1 MSMRRLVVAST
12 ALLMALG
19 VVVLAGYLLVFSSSA
34 DRAARAAPADTGLYL
49 NVYLQPSSGQRM
61 SLSALI
67 ERVPGFADPA
77 SLDSKLHQLAQR
89 LLGGIGLDYQAD
101 LRPWLGDQVA
111 AAVSLEAGAAS
122 PRILLLVA
130 CKDAALARAALPRI
144 LADRGGPFT
153 LEHHRGR
160 DMMVGGASSYAVLDD
175 LVLIGQTADA
185 VRSALDA
192 DADAAPSLA
201 DSSVFRSAMDRVPSD
216 HLASGY
222 LNLARLAQLGGQDA
236 LGGYSTAALALVA
249 QEGALHVI
257 GDAPFD
263 TGRASDSAREA
274 FALGSE
280 PSSLA
285 EWMPAGTHG
294 EIVLFGLQQTL
305 VSLEEQLKADP
316 LLTDAV
322 QAINSLRALAAL
334 GLGINIDRDLLPLF
348 DREAALALDRVSTTT
363 PHGSL
368 LLRPSDPVAAQAA
381 LDRMRAALVEHGS
394 RVTTRE
400 EAGVVITTAQV
411 PQFGTV
417 AYAVTEGVVVIG
429 PDGDAVAAILRAHAS
444 GDTLGRADVYDR
456 PFRIA
461 GTRGGNELWVSA
473 AGLIELAGEI
483 FDLGTEPRDILNQI
497 GALVMTAPAHDDRLE
512 FHAVLT
518 VR

>member
-1 MSMRRLVVAST
+1 MRRLVVAST
-12 ALLMALG
+12 ALLTALG
-19 VVVLAGYLLVFSSSA
+19 VLVLAGYLLVFSSSA

-61 SLSALI
+61 SLDALI
-67 ERVPGFADPA
+67 EHVPGFADPA

-89 LLGGIGLDYQAD
+89 VLGGLGLDYQAD
-101 LRPWLGDQVA
+101 LRPWLGNQVA

-122 PRILLLVA
+122 PRILLLIG
-130 CKDAALARAALPRI
+130 CKDPALARAALPRI

-153 LEHHRGR
+153 LERYRGR
-160 DMMVGGASSYAVLDD
+160 DLMVGGASSYSVLDD
-175 LVLIGQTADA
+175 LVVIGQSEKA
-185 VRSALDA
+185 VRAALDA

-216 HLASGY
+216 HLASVY
-222 LNLARLAQLGGQDA
+222 LNLVRLAQLGGQNA

-249 QEGALHVI
+249 QAGALHAK
-257 GDAPFD
+257 GDAPFEA
-263 TGRASDSAREA
+263 GRASGSASEA

-280 PSSLA
+280 PSSLVD
-285 EWMPAGTHG
+285 WMPAGTHG
-294 EIVLFGLQQTL
+294 EVVLFGFQQTL
-305 VSLEEQLKADP
+305 VSLEEQLNANP
-316 LLTDAV
+316 SLTDAE

-348 DREAALALDRVSTTT
+348 DREAALALDRVSTST

-368 LLRPSDPVAAQAA
+368 LLRPSDPAAAQAA

-394 RVTTRE
+394 QVTTRE
-400 EAGVVITTAQV
+400 EAGVVITIAQV
-411 PQFGTV
+411 PQFGSV

-429 PDGDAVAAILRAHAS
+429 LDGDAVVATLRAHAS
-444 GDTLGRADVYDR
+444 GDTLGRTDAYNR

-461 GTRGGNELWVSA
+461 GGRGGNELWINA

-483 FDLGTEPRDILNQI
+483 FDLGAEPRDILNQI
-497 GALVMTAPAHDDRLE
+497 GALAMTAPADDSRLE

>member
-1 MSMRRLVVAST
+1 MRRLVVAST
-12 ALLMALG
+12 ALLTLLG
-19 VVVLAGYLLVFSSSA
+19 AVVIGGYLLVFSTSA
-34 DRAARAAPADTGLYL
+34 DRAARATPADTGLYL

-61 SLSALI
+61 SLDALI

-77 SLDSKLHQLAQR
+77 SLDLKLHQLAEQ
-89 LLGGIGLDYQAD
+89 LLGGIGLHYEAD

-111 AAVSLEAGAAS
+111 AAVSVRAGASS
-122 PRILLLVA
+122 PQVLLLVA
-130 CKDAALARAALPRI
+130 CKDAALARAALPRL

-153 LEHHRGR
+153 LQHYRGR
-160 DMMVGGASSYAVLDD
+160 DLMVGGASSYAVLDD
-175 LVLIGQTADA
+175 LVVIGQTAEA
-185 VRSALDA
+185 VRSSLDA
-192 DADAAPSLA
+192 DANATPSLA
-201 DSSVFRSAMDRVPSD
+201 DSVDFRAAMARVPSD
-216 HLASGY
+216 HLATAY
-222 LNLARLAQLGGQDA
+222 LNLARLAQLGGQNA

-249 QEGALHVI
+249 QAGALHVV

-263 TGRASDSAREA
+263 LARASDSAREA

-285 EWMPAGTHG
+285 DWMPAGTHG
-294 EIVLFGLQQTL
+294 EVVLFGLQQTL
-305 VSLEEQLKADP
+305 ISLEAQLKADP
-316 LLTDAV
+316 TQTDAV

-348 DREAALALDRVSTTT
+348 DREAALALDRVSSTT
-363 PHGSL
+363 PRGSL
-368 LLRPSDPVAAQAA
+368 ILRPGDPVAAQAA
-381 LDRMRAALVEHGS
+381 LDRIRDALVEHGA

-400 EAGVVITTAQV
+400 EGSVVVTIAQV
-411 PQFGTV
+411 PQIGTL
-417 AYAVTEGVVVIG
+417 AYALTEGVVVIG
-429 PDGDAVAAILRAHAS
+429 FDVDAVAAVLHAHAS
-444 GDTLGRADVYDR
+444 GQTLARAAGYDQ

-461 GTRGGNELWVSA
+461 GGRGGNELWVNA

-497 GALVMTAPAHDDRLE
+497 GALAMTAPAHDNRLE

>member
-1 MSMRRLVVAST
+1 MRRLVVAST
-12 ALLMALG
+12 ALLTALG
-19 VVVLAGYLLVFSSSA
+19 VVVLAGYLLVFSSAA

-49 NVYLQPSSGQRM
+49 NVYLQPSSNQRM

-111 AAVSLEAGAAS
+111 AVVSFEAGAAS
-122 PRILLLVA
+122 PRILLLVG

-144 LADRGGPFT
+144 LADRGPFT
-153 LEHHRGR
+153 LERYRGR
-160 DMMVGGASSYAVLDD
+160 DLMVGGASSYAVLDD
-175 LVLIGQTADA
+175 LVVIGQTAKA
-185 VRSALDA
+185 VRAALDA

-216 HLASGY
+216 YLASAY
-222 LNLARLAQLGGQDA
+222 LNLARLAQLGGQNA

-249 QEGALHVI
+249 QAGALHVI

-263 TGRASDSAREA
+263 PGRASDSAREA

-285 EWMPAGTHG
+285 DWMPAGTHG
-294 EIVLFGLQQTL
+294 EVVLFGLQQTL
-305 VSLEEQLKADP
+305 VSLEEQLKTDP
-316 LLTDAV
+316 SLTDAV
-322 QAINSLRALAAL
+322 RAINSLRALAAL

-368 LLRPSDPVAAQAA
+368 LLRPSDPAAAQAA
-381 LDRMRAALVEHGS
+381 LDRMGAALVEHGS
-394 RVTTRE
+394 RLTTRE
-400 EAGVVITTAQV
+400 QAGVVITIAQV

-429 PDGDAVAAILRAHAS
+429 LDGDAVAATLRAHAS
-444 GDTLGRADVYDR
+444 GDTLGRADAYDR

-461 GTRGGNELWVSA
+461 GSRGGNELWVNA
-473 AGLIELAGEI
+473 AGLIEFAGEI

-512 FHAVLT
+512 FHAVVT

>member
-12 ALLMALG
+12 ALLTALG

-49 NVYLQPSSGQRM
+49 NVYLEPSSGQRM
-61 SLSALI
+61 SLDALI

-111 AAVSLEAGAAS
+111 AAVSFEAGAAS
-122 PRILLLVA
+122 PRILLLVG
-130 CKDAALARAALPRI
+130 CKDAVLARAALPRI
-144 LADRGGPFT
+144 LADRGPFT
-153 LEHHRGR
+153 LERYRGR
-160 DMMVGGASSYAVLDD
+160 DLMVGGASSYAVLDD
-175 LVLIGQTADA
+175 LVVIGQTADA
-185 VRSALDA
+185 VRGALDA

-201 DSSVFRSAMDRVPSD
+201 DASVFRSAMDRVPSN
-216 HLASGY
+216 HLASAY
-222 LNLARLAQLGGQDA
+222 LNLARLAQLGGQNA

-249 QEGALHVI
+249 QAGALHVI

-263 TGRASDSAREA
+263 LSRASDSAREA

-285 EWMPAGTHG
+285 DWMPAGTHG
-294 EIVLFGLQQTL
+294 EVVLFGLQQTL
-305 VSLEEQLKADP
+305 VSLEEQLKTDP
-316 LLTDAV
+316 SLTDAV

-368 LLRPSDPVAAQAA
+368 LLRPSDPAAAQAA

-400 EAGVVITTAQV
+400 QAGVIITIAQV

-444 GDTLGRADVYDR
+444 GDTLGRADAYDR

-461 GTRGGNELWVSA
+461 GSRGGNELWVNA